1 MNDVNKQW
9 NSCLNIIKDNVSP
22 DQFNTWFVPIVPA
35 RFVNNELTLNVPSHF
50 FVEIIEEHFVNLLKS
65 SLRRVFGEQVQLYYN
80 VNVTSDTPVDYAP
93 DGRSAKLKSQVKS
106 VLKNPFDVAPID
118 DIDPQLNLRYTFEN
132 YCSSASNQLAVT
144 VGKAIADHLERKIY
158 NPMFIFGSTGVGK
171 THLIQAIGIRVKEQN
186 PQTRVLY
193 VPARVFETQY
203 TTAVQRNQVN
213 DFINFYQ
220 SIDVLL
226 IDDIHELAGKTGT
239 QNTFFHIFNHL
250 HQHNKQLVLT
260 CDCRPVDLDGIVP
273 RLISRFKWGMTVE
286 LAKPDLNLRRSVLQM
301 RAAQDGLILDD
312 DVVDFI
318 AQHVTDSVRD
328 LEGVVLSILAHSTL
342 GSGEITLDLAQS
354 IVSNLVKVIK
364 PHLTLEII
372 AETVANY
379 YNIDPELIYG
389 KSRKREISDA
399 RQLVMYLAKNKTQMS
414 STNIGLRLSRNHA
427 TVLHACKQVE
437 QRISL
442 EKKFRAEVN
451 SIEATLKAL

>member
-1 MNDVNKQW
+1 M
-9 NSCLNIIKDNVSP
+9 
-22 DQFNTWFVPIVPA
+22 
-35 RFVNNELTLNVPSHF
+35 
-50 FVEIIEEHFVNLLKS
+50 
-65 SLRRVFGEQVQLYYN
+65 
-80 VNVTSDTPVDYAP
+80 
-93 DGRSAKLKSQVKS
+93 
-106 VLKNPFDVAPID
+106 
-118 DIDPQLNLRYTFEN
+118 
-132 YCSSASNQLAVT
+132 
-144 VGKAIADHLERKIY
+144 
-158 NPMFIFGSTGVGK
+158 
-171 THLIQAIGIRVKEQN
+171 
-186 PQTRVLY
+186 
-193 VPARVFETQY
+193 
-203 TTAVQRNQVN
+203 
-213 DFINFYQ
+213 
-220 SIDVLL
+220 LL